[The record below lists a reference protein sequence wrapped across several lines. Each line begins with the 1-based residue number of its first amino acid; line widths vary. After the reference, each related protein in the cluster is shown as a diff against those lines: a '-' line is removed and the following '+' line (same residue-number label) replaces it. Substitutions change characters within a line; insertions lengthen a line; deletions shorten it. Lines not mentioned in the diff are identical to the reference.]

1 MRRWPEPRGE
11 SGAWSRAL
19 AAGGTPR
26 LTASVG
32 RAGGG
37 PGNRLSGPCS
47 APAPAPR
54 PRGDPPRLEDLL
66 RACRGAFKSQD
77 LELQTHLPTV
87 EPVPGSSSFGISPLH
102 FTMKTCQG
110 PRPPPPRRVSLRV
123 TPSLQVSTFQL
134 EFPSGIITTFGICDS
149 NSYFESSLGQLA
161 CG

>member
-1 MRRWPEPRGE
+1 MSLGRGVE
-11 SGAWSRAL
+11 RSRLAGRPDLRPVWAVLGEARETACLDRAAPQHQPRAL
-19 AAGGTPR
+19 GET
-26 LTASVG
+26 
-32 RAGGG
+32 
-37 PGNRLSGPCS
+37 
-47 APAPAPR
+47 
-54 PRGDPPRLEDLL
+54 PPRLADLL

-110 PRPPPPRRVSLRV
+110 PRPPLPRRVSLRV